1 MKTTLLLILS
11 VFATGTTL
19 TSCDEVGDDDH
30 PGMPSS
36 NDAVPARKI
45 DGRQEKLVPGSRN
58 DPGEGRED

>member
-11 VFATGTTL
+11 ILATGATL
-19 TSCDEVGDDDH
+19 ISCDEIGDDDH

-36 NDAVPARKI
+36 NDAVPAPKI

-58 DPGEGRED
+58 DPAEGRED